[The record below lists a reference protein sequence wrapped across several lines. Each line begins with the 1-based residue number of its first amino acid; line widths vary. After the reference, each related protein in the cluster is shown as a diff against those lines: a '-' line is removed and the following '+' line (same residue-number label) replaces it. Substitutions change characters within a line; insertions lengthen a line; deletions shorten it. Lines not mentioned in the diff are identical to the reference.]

1 MTHFV
6 LIRNFLKSSLRTCAF
21 SRNIWRFHE
30 IFGDFCLP
38 FFQAA
43 PARLYFPGQ
52 PHLADSAIL
61 VIGSLKIRPRC
72 TGFTSPKSN
81 SPPSPHLNFV
91 GDVGRGPLHA
101 AISAT
106 SLRPSTRTAIHFLA
120 ARSLRRQLSAI
131 RDQFFVSQTENFVK
145 TSSKR
150 RHFTPVASIERAPDR
165 VDRRASS

>member
-1 MTHFV
+1 M
-6 LIRNFLKSSLRTCAF
+6 AF
-21 SRNIWRFHE
+21 SRNFRRLLFTFLPSSSGAPSFSRPAQTCQTSHFSYWLVENPSTLYRFHVAE
-30 IFGDFCLP
+30 VEL
-38 FFQAA
+38 A
-43 PARLYFPGQ
+43 PL
-52 PHLADSAIL
+52 
-61 VIGSLKIRPRC
+61 
-72 TGFTSPKSN
+72 
-81 SPPSPHLNFV
+81 SPPQFR

-106 SLRPSTRTAIHFLA
+106 SLRRRTAIHFLA

-131 RDQFFVSQTENFVK
+131 RDQFFVSKTENFVK